1 MDLDFLQK
9 SFEEFNQATLRLQEA
24 YESLEYKFECL
35 NRELEAKNRELEKT
49 IADKEDMKNYL
60 ENILE
65 SLTSGVVVTDLEGRI
80 RTVNPCVEEFFG
92 IRHESLANSHM
103 NTLFADTPKDQWA
116 PVFHPEFFKSAVG
129 RKLRFEENILEVSG
143 SRVKDRNGRVIGSV
157 YVFRDIT
164 RMEKLEN
171 MAKRSEKMAAM
182 GEMAANIAHEIR
194 NPLGSIELFASL
206 ILKNAGNEKEKQHG
220 ARIIASVKNVDNK
233 VSNLLMF
240 TRNLNPMPR
249 RIDIHAVLEEILSFS
264 RQVVDVD
271 LMELSVSYADMIRP
285 HVNADAE
292 MLKQVFLNLILN
304 AFQAMPDGGRLMIET
319 HCREGCLGNG
329 SQAVEIR
336 FSDTGCGIPKEN
348 LTRIFDPFFST
359 KEKGSGLGLA
369 IAHNIIDLHQGVI
382 HVENS
387 AHGGAVFSVF
397 LPLVDALKENA
408 IQAFG
413 KDRGEAR

>member
-24 YESLEYKFECL
+24 YGSLEYKFECL
-35 NRELEAKNRELEKT
+35 NRELGAKNRELEKT

-65 SLTSGVVVTDLEGRI
+65 SLTSGVVVTDLDGRI
-80 RTVNPCVEEFFG
+80 RTVNPCVEELFG
-92 IRHESLANSHM
+92 IRHESLANCHM
-103 NTLFADTPKDQWA
+103 STLFADTPKDQWA

-143 SRVKDRNGRVIGSV
+143 SRVRDRNGRVIGSV

-233 VSNLLMF
+233 ISNLLMF

-264 RQVVDVD
+264 RQVADLD
-271 LMELSVSYADMIRP
+271 LMELGVSYADMIRP

-319 HCREGCLGNG
+319 HCREGYLGNG
-329 SQAVEIR
+329 SPAVEIR

-369 IAHNIIDLHQGVI
+369 IAHNIIELHRGVI

-387 AHGGAVFSVF
+387 MHGGAVFSVF
-397 LPLVDALKENA
+397 LPLIDALKENA

-413 KDRGEAR
+413 KDQGES

>member
-24 YESLEYKFECL
+24 YGSLEYKFECL

-65 SLTSGVVVTDLEGRI
+65 SLTSGVVVTDLDGRI
-80 RTVNPCVEEFFG
+80 RTVNPCVEELFG
-92 IRHESLANSHM
+92 IRHESLANCHM
-103 NTLFADTPKDQWA
+103 STLFADTPKDQWA

-143 SRVKDRNGRVIGSV
+143 SRVRDRNGRVIGSV

-233 VSNLLMF
+233 ISNLLMF

-264 RQVVDVD
+264 RQVADLD

-319 HCREGCLGNG
+319 HCREGYLGNG
-329 SQAVEIR
+329 SPAVEIR

-369 IAHNIIDLHQGVI
+369 IAHNIIELHHGVI

-387 AHGGAVFSVF
+387 IHGGAVFSVF
-397 LPLVDALKENA
+397 LPLIDALKENA

-413 KDRGEAR
+413 KDQGES

>member
-24 YESLEYKFECL
+24 YSSLENKFECL
-35 NRELEAKNRELEKT
+35 NQELEAKNHELEKT

-65 SLTSGVVVTDLEGRI
+65 SLTSGVVVTDLDGRI
-80 RTVNPCVEEFFG
+80 RTVNPCAEEFFR
-92 IRHESLANSHM
+92 IRHESLANCHLSA
-103 NTLFADTPKDQWA
+103 LFADTPKDQWE
-116 PVFHPEFFKSAVG
+116 PVFRLEFFKSAVG
-129 RKLRFEENILEVSG
+129 RKLLSGENILEVSG
-143 SRVKDRNGRVIGSV
+143 SPVKDRNGRVIGTV

-206 ILKNAGNEKEKQHG
+206 ILKTSGNEKEKQHA
-220 ARIIASVKNVDNK
+220 ARIITSVKNVDNRI
-233 VSNLLMF
+233 SNLLMF

-249 RIDIHAVLEEILSFS
+249 RVDIHAVLEEILAFS

-271 LMELSVSYADMIRP
+271 LMELSVSYADILSP

-304 AFQAMPDGGRLMIET
+304 AFQAMPDGGHLQIET
-319 HCREGCLGNG
+319 HRREGYFDSG
-329 SQAVEIR
+329 SPAVEIR

-387 AHGGAVFSVF
+387 VHGGAVFSVF
-397 LPLVDALKENA
+397 LPLFDALKENA
-408 IQAFG
+408 TQTFG
-413 KDRGEAR
+413 KDRGDAR

>member
-24 YESLEYKFECL
+24 YGSLEYKFECL
-35 NRELEAKNRELEKT
+35 NKELEAKNRELEKT

-65 SLTSGVVVTDLEGRI
+65 SLTSGVVVADLDGRI
-80 RTVNPCVEEFFG
+80 RTANRCAEELFG
-92 IRHESLANSHM
+92 IRHESLSDCHM
-103 NTLFADTPKDQWA
+103 SALFAETPKDQWA
-116 PVFHPEFFKSAVG
+116 PVFDPEFFKGSVA
-129 RKLRFEENILEVSG
+129 RKLRSGENILEVSG
-143 SRVKDRNGRVIGSV
+143 SWAKDRNGRMIGTV

-171 MAKRSEKMAAM
+171 MAKRSEKMVAM

-206 ILKNAGNEKEKQHG
+206 ILKNAGDEKEKQRG

-233 VSNLLMF
+233 ISNLLMF
-240 TRNLNPMPR
+240 TRNLNPMPH
-249 RIDIHAVLEEILSFS
+249 RIDIHAVLEEILAFS
-264 RQVVDVD
+264 RQVADVN
-271 LMELSVSYADMIRP
+271 LMELSVSYADIIRP

-304 AFQAMPDGGRLMIET
+304 AFQAMPDGGRLTIET
-319 HCREGCLGNG
+319 HRREGYLGNG
-329 SQAVEIR
+329 ASAVEIR

-369 IAHNIIDLHQGVI
+369 IAHNIIDMHQGVI

-387 AHGGAVFSVF
+387 VQGGAVFSVF
-397 LPLVDALKENA
+397 LPLIDALRGNA
-408 IQAFG
+408 TQTFG
-413 KDRGEAR
+413 KDQGEAR